1 MSWISRVTLTA
12 ATRDEYRRLHRLKTE
27 PYRQHQTLWQMFEK
41 PVGASQPF
49 LFRQESGDDD
59 DVLRFLVVSH
69 ECPREVEGWRV
80 ESKPYQP
87 KVDAQ
92 ACYRFGIR
100 LNPTRTE
107 KSDGKRGKRQDYVI
121 SRLHQLG
128 VPRHARPAAR
138 QRIVQEELPEW
149 LEARSVRH
157 GFTLERCTV
166 VRYERFTAHDKGR
179 DMTISVADFAGV
191 LRVTDPEAFGQV
203 LLSGLGHAKSF
214 GCGLLLLKPIA

>member
-27 PYRQHQTLWQMFEK
+27 PYRQHQALWQMFER
-41 PVGASQPF
+41 PAGRFQPF
-49 LFRQESGDDD
+49 LFRQELGND
-59 DVLRFLVVSH
+59 DVLRFLMVSS
-69 ECPREVEGWRV
+69 ERPLEVEGWRV

-87 KVDAQ
+87 KVEAQ

-121 SRLHQLG
+121 SRLHQLE

-138 QRIVQEELPEW
+138 QRIVQEELPGW